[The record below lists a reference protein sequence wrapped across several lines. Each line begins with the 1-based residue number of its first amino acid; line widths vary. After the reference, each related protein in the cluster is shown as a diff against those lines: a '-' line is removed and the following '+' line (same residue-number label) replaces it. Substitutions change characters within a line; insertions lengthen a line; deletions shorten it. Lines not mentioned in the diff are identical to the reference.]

1 MKRLLSLAAACLLL
15 CTLALPALAN
25 DKGMIGGLY
34 DIVSDDNAYDGY
46 TSAAD
51 SGNERVGDRHVNQAI
66 LTSRYHNQLLCGW
79 RNGKVWELEAAST
92 TAVYQP
98 GDELGEYPDNPRLTH
113 TDDGF
118 CLRYGDKEEFVF
130 VWEDG
135 EYVLERA
142 RFCIDKEPLSHSLQ
156 RTFDDA
162 YGEGYLFWQ
171 SGEDGSFTPI
181 GDDLWR
187 VGRITLKDFNI
198 SQLPRSLAEVRR
210 SYRTLEALEHH
221 GSEPL
226 TVALHWQGTSGRND
240 KLPVYSAPDED
251 SYRAANGKASVSIGG
266 AIDVYGQVG
275 DWTLISY
282 QVSGRTSRFGF
293 FEGSFLSDV
302 PQLVQRPVSLV
313 AACDTFLTDDPLV
326 SQYAQAYVPA
336 GTVLQGYASLNAFY
350 AWVSFEQ
357 EGEQIRGFVPAKDV
371 YPEYDYVMSTGND
384 VRTDA
389 CDWDAVTMLVGKW
402 DREEGS
408 DAFPERLVIENSG
421 GYAIYARENG
431 LMTWQD
437 SGNVRITPWTGD
449 TLYNGMA
456 EYELSIIAEDNSVT
470 RYGVTIDR
478 RDGTITLHTENESM
492 LFRRHEYST
501 FGNG

>member
-15 CTLALPALAN
+15 CTLTLTALAN
-25 DKGMIGGLY
+25 DKGMSGGLY
-34 DIVSDDNAYDGY
+34 DVVSDDDAYDGY
-46 TSAAD
+46 FAAAD
-51 SGNERVGDRHVNQAI
+51 SGNDRVGGRHVNQAI

-98 GDELGEYPDNPRLTH
+98 GDELGEYPDTPELSH

-118 CLRYGDKEEFVF
+118 RLAYGNKEEYLFVYD
-130 VWEDG
+130 EG
-135 EYVLERA
+135 EYVLQQA
-142 RFCIDKEPLSHSLQ
+142 RFCIDQEPLSHSMQ
-156 RTFDDA
+156 RVWDDA

-171 SGEDGSFTPI
+171 SGVDGSFTPI

-187 VGRITLKDFNI
+187 VGRITLKDFNV
-198 SQLPRSLAEVRR
+198 SQLPRTLEEVRC

-221 GSEPL
+221 AGDPL
-226 TVALHWQGTSGRND
+226 TVALQWQGTSGRND
-240 KLPVYSAPDED
+240 KFPVYSAPDKN
-251 SYRAANGKASVSIGG
+251 SYRAADGKASVSIGG
-266 AIDVYGQVG
+266 EIDVYGQAG

-282 QVSGRTSRFGF
+282 QVSNRTSRFGYI
-293 FEGSFLSDV
+293 GVNFLKDV
-302 PQLVQRPVSLV
+302 PQLSDRTVSLV
-313 AACDTFLTDDPLV
+313 AARDTVLTDDPLV
-326 SQYAQAYVPA
+326 SQYAQAMIPA
-336 GTVLQGYASLNAFY
+336 GTVLKGYASLNAFY
-350 AWVSFEQ
+350 VLVEW
-357 EGEQIRGFVPAKDV
+357 EGGGEKMRGFVPAKDV
-371 YPEYDYVMSTGND
+371 YPEYDYVMSSGND

-421 GYAIYARENG
+421 GYVICTRERG
-431 LMTWQD
+431 VVEMLD
-437 SGNVRITPWTGD
+437 SGNVRITPWKAD

-456 EYELSIIAEDNSVT
+456 EYELSIITEDNSVT
-470 RYGVTIDR
+470 RYGVTINR

-492 LFRRHEYST
+492 LFRRNEYST
-501 FGNG
+501 HGNG